1 MSKKDPA
8 TQRAIENYEKL
19 KLKIKEKLT
28 SNPKLWDHFKERISM
43 YGDYEDIIW
52 KDIIT
57 NLMMVYNWRVPPSL
71 SSNDGLNR
79 TSSNITCGWEFVDT
93 VDGDTEIDHEI
104 RWFNVSGSNHLTLTL
119 KCDLASWTVAEPI
132 PPEAP
137 LIRIF

>member
-71 SSNDGLNR
+71 SSNDGLIALFESHFI
-79 TSSNITCGWEFVDT
+79 TNIFTFYEFVLGVKIKPAEKKT
-93 VDGDTEIDHEI
+93 QNTEEKNKKPTFLEMLADIDKDNI
-104 RWFNVSGSNHLTLTL
+104 N
-119 KCDLASWTVAEPI
+119 
-132 PPEAP
+132 
-137 LIRIF
+137 